1 MKQRKQGGGK
11 RGIEERKEEVER
23 GNEVEK
29 GRREGEITTNIHCIN
44 ICVYTLTNLV
54 DVCHNATVFINR
66 IYYICIGDIGLLW
79 HIRETT

>member
-1 MKQRKQGGGK
+1 MREERKEVKQRKQGGRK

-44 ICVYTLTNLV
+44 IC
-54 DVCHNATVFINR
+54 
-66 IYYICIGDIGLLW
+66 
-79 HIRETT
+79 